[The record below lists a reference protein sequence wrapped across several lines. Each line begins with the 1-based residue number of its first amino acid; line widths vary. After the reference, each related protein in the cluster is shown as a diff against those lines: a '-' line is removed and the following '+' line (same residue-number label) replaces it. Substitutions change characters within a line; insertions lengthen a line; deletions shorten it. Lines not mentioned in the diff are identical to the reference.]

1 MKKLLTALLSVAL
14 LLTCLGGA
22 VLAQPAAPSDE
33 DLPAYE
39 AGSAPAET
47 DLWTA
52 MLPPVHA
59 LVSAMA
65 ENELTYDSDSPLFQ
79 WTSLYYMLSL
89 YGQMDDRTQLSDEY
103 MSVPREVV
111 LDYAAPLFPALEQLA
126 EVPDALAD
134 RVTYCADEDSYHLS
148 RGDEG
153 LTQMTLTASYPT
165 GSSGRQITG
174 QMVYL
179 ETGAVLYTF
188 RAQLAEN
195 DSMFG
200 YAITD
205 ITLE

>member
-1 MKKLLTALLSVAL
+1 MKKLLTSLLSVAL

-22 VLAQPAAPSDE
+22 VLAQPAAPSE
-33 DLPAYE
+33 EEAPVYE
-39 AGSAPAET
+39 AGSVPAET

-65 ENELTYDSDSPLFQ
+65 ENELTYDGDSPLFQ

-103 MSVPREVV
+103 MTVPSEVI
-111 LDYAAPLFPALEQLA
+111 LDYAAPLFPAMDVLPQLP
-126 EVPDALAD
+126 EALAD
-134 RVTYCADEDSYHLS
+134 RITYCVEEDAYHLA

-153 LTQMTLTASYPT
+153 LTQMTLTSSYPT
-165 GSSGRQITG
+165 GSIGRQLSG
-174 QMVYL
+174 QMVFL

-188 RAQLAEN
+188 QAQLEER
-195 DSMFG
+195 DTMFG
-200 YAITD
+200 YVITD
-205 ITLE
+205 ITLN